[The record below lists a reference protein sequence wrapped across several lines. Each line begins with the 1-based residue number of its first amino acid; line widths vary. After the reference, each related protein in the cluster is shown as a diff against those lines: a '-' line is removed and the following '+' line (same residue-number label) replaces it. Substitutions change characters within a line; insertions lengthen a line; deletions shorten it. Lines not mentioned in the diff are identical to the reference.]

1 MPKESLCA
9 ISFTAFYFDFSCAAH
24 IVARFD
30 LYHTKD
36 KGKHML
42 KIYRSNL
49 KHLLG
54 IARHDEGILTTH
66 RDELACPRCALDL
79 S

>member
-9 ISFTAFYFDFSCAAH
+9 ISFTAFYFDFSCDAH

-30 LYHTKD
+30 LYDTKD

-42 KIYRSNL
+42 KIYRGNL
-49 KHLLG
+49 KQIYNNPKQKEPG
-54 IARHDEGILTTH
+54 WW
-66 RDELACPRCALDL
+66 P
-79 S
+79 